1 MNVNNSIIKFGDV
14 FDYSALEAAIIDLDK
29 KYDFLEISQL
39 GKSILGKNI
48 PIISLG
54 KGHKSLI
61 YIGGH
66 HGMEWLTSALLIK
79 FINEFCE
86 EYRNGTHIFDISSR
100 VVFETRK
107 LYIVP
112 MLNPDGIDYSIHGV
126 SPKNIIRERLIKMN
140 HGCNDFSHWQANAR
154 GVDLNHNYAA
164 GFKEYKIIEQQ
175 SGLDVGAPSKFSGEY
190 SESEPETK
198 ALCNFVRF
206 ISPSLALTLH
216 TQGEEIYYTSGEN
229 TARESLPIVK
239 TLSRL
244 TGYKISFPSGTAK
257 YGGFTDWFI
266 EEFNRPS
273 FTLECGR
280 GENPLPFSDL
290 DIIYHQIRRAL
301 FTAPI
306 LI

>member
-1 MNVNNSIIKFGDV
+1 MNTNTGIVKFGDI
-14 FDYSALEAAIIDLDK
+14 FDHSALEAAIFDLDK
-29 KYDFLEISQL
+29 KYDFLEITQL
-39 GKSILGKNI
+39 GRSILGKNI
-48 PIISLG
+48 PMISLG
-54 KGHKSLI
+54 KGEKALI

-66 HGMEWLTSALLIK
+66 HGMEWITSALLIK

-86 EYRNGTHIFDISSR
+86 EYSNGTHIFDISSR
-100 VVFETRK
+100 VIFETRK

-112 MLNPDGIDYSIHGV
+112 MLNPDGIEYSIHGV
-126 SPKNIIRERLIKMN
+126 SPKNIIRERLIRMN
-140 HGCNDFSHWQANAR
+140 RGSNDFTSWQANAR
-154 GVDLNHNYAA
+154 GVDLNHNYAS

-175 SGLDVGAPSKFSGEY
+175 SGVYMGAPSKFSGEY

-206 ISPSLALTLH
+206 ARPALALTLH

-244 TGYKISFPSGTAK
+244 TGYKISLPSGTAK

-266 EEFNRPS
+266 EEFNKPS

-280 GENPLPFSDL
+280 GKNPLPFSDF